1 MSIIEID
8 DGFDFRV
15 LALDDGW
22 IFRFAR
28 RKEVV
33 AALEREIAFLP
44 IIASALPVEVP
55 RFEYVSPEPAFV
67 VYRLIQ
73 GEALAGEDSD
83 GVRAFLRALH
93 AVDVASLPLEAEDW
107 IERYRRQCDRFVD
120 LVFPLLDSGTRAR
133 AEVLFAQV
141 ETLEGFEPAVI
152 HADLGA
158 EHMLVRDDRL
168 AGVIDWGDACIGDPA
183 LDYAWLLNEPF
194 TEWDVD
200 EDVRRRARFYYQL
213 APFYSVHYGVF
224 RNLPDYTERA
234 VAKLRTRLQPA

>member
-1 MSIIEID
+1 MSVIAID

-15 LALDDGW
+15 LAVDNTW

-28 RKEVV
+28 REEVV

-55 RFEYVSPEPAFV
+55 RFEYVSPEPPFV
-67 VYRLIQ
+67 VYHLIQ
-73 GEALAGEDSD
+73 GEPLAGEDSD
-83 GVRAFLRALH
+83 GVRAFLSALH
-93 AVDVASLPLEAEDW
+93 GVDVASLPFEADDW
-107 IERYRRQCDRFVD
+107 IEVYRRQCDAFAD
-120 LVFPLLDSGTRAR
+120 LVFPQLDSETRAQAEQLF
-133 AEVLFAQV
+133 AEVD
-141 ETLEGFEPAVI
+141 TLAGFEPAFI
-152 HADLGA
+152 HADLGP
-158 EHMLVRDDRL
+158 EHMLVRADRL

-194 TEWDVD
+194 PEWDVD
-200 EDVRRRARFYYQL
+200 EDVRRRARLYYQL